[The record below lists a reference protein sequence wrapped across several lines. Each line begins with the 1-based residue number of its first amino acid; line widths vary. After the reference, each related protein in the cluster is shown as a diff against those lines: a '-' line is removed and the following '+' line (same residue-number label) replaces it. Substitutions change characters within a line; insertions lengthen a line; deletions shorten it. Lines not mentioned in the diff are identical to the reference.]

1 MRKITTS
8 KGTEHEVDFAWAPTF
23 DGKCMIQMHDERR
36 FPEISDEFDGL
47 ESIHFIDGEAE
58 REYDFDGYTKL
69 VWLIR
74 NSDGS
79 IQIQLAKEV

>member
-1 MRKITTS
+1 
-8 KGTEHEVDFAWAPTF
+8 
-23 DGKCMIQMHDERR
+23 MIQMHDERR
-36 FPEISDEFDGL
+36 FPEISDEFDEL

-74 NSDGS
+74 NLDGS